1 MLYRKWIISIPV
13 VILFTF
19 LLTGIP
25 SLKKD
30 TSSDAFIDPNNP
42 SVIANKRV
50 EEVFGLSDPL
60 VIAVVNK
67 GKTGIYTPQ
76 SLKLV
81 DWVTN
86 MLLEQENIDPD
97 KITSLSTESNIA
109 GNSTGMAV
117 EEFID
122 TIPISE
128 EKKFPGLKM
137 QLTTLSFIGG
147 C

>member
-1 MLYRKWIISIPV
+1 MKNQQAAFDFFSKMLYRKWIISIPV

-67 GKTGIYTPQ
+67 GKTGIYTP
-76 SLKLV
+76 L
-81 DWVTN
+81 N
-86 MLLEQENIDPD
+86 H
-97 KITSLSTESNIA
+97 LSW
-109 GNSTGMAV
+109 
-117 EEFID
+117 
-122 TIPISE
+122 
-128 EKKFPGLKM
+128 
-137 QLTTLSFIGG
+137 
-147 C
+147 